1 MAEEDGLLG
10 FFDEINQI
18 EEATTLIENNNET
31 NKDNIN
37 EEGPRIKKIKIDQN
51 PQQEQHQTIISTSQV
66 QIISKPS
73 NVSIGPDMPS
83 SSYRPPSTIDR
94 PIEHSITSQPTVI
107 LASHHDPCSF
117 HKKQVIIEA
126 KTVILPPSQIVRPV
140 IEKST
145 KRFVRTGAGETW
157 VDDTLTEWPENDF
170 RLFIGDLAKETT
182 TEMLAAA
189 FSQYKSFA
197 KAKVITP
204 KSLTKARGY
213 GFVSFIDPMDCAK
226 ALREQNGKY
235 LGNTFYLFI
244 YLKQKYNN
252 FILISISLL
261 LLGTRPMKITKSD
274 WKTRDLKEVKK
285 KEKNK
290 RKMQESLGLL

>member
-1 MAEEDGLLG
+1 MAEEDDMLG

-18 EEATTLIENNNET
+18 EETITIIDKNEINNIDKEQSQ
-31 NKDNIN
+31 
-37 EEGPRIKKIKIDQN
+37 IKKIKIDQT
-51 PQQEQHQTIISTSQV
+51 QQQVVINSSLISKPLV
-66 QIISKPS
+66 HIISKPS
-73 NVSIGPDMPS
+73 NVSIGPELPS
-83 SSYRPPSTIDR
+83 NSTKASTNSTDKKST
-94 PIEHSITSQPTVI
+94 EQTITSQPTFI

-117 HKKQVIIEA
+117 HKKQVIIEE
-126 KTVILPPSQIVRPV
+126 KSLILPTTHNNLIRPV

-197 KAKVITP
+197 RAKVITP

-235 LGNTFYLFI
+235 LGMLPISFYL
-244 YLKQKYNN
+244 
-252 FILISISLL
+252 SIIAS
-261 LLGTRPMKITKSD
+261 I
-274 WKTRDLKEVKK
+274 
-285 KEKNK
+285 
-290 RKMQESLGLL
+290 